1 MPQIKYQTLRH
12 QFDDGTWLI
21 KLMISLSRVYLKTS
35 SKSRSM
41 PCVSPFLPL
50 PVTQISHCLKI
61 NTLVMVFLSLKSNEK
76 RCCKKGRMLIQKR
89 FHPIVALF
97 AWLST
102 YWGSQ
107 YTGSQPCISKDALLT
122 TVSTCMI
129 LALDKKVLEFLQRI
143 KIW

>member
-1 MPQIKYQTLRH
+1 MII
-12 QFDDGTWLI
+12 FVI
-21 KLMISLSRVYLKTS
+21 EISLETMLQE
-35 SKSRSM
+35 SKDTNSE
-41 PCVSPFLPL
+41 
-50 PVTQISHCLKI
+50 KI
-61 NTLVMVFLSLKSNEK
+61 HL
-76 RCCKKGRMLIQKR
+76 
-89 FHPIVALF
+89 IVALF

-143 KIW
+143 KIWENSISMPGWKKHEISAVELEMPPKFW

>member
-1 MPQIKYQTLRH
+1 MGYCIVGYIEFGNDEFYHDANMSMSQNRFYSYDFFSFLQ
-12 QFDDGTWLI
+12 
-21 KLMISLSRVYLKTS
+21 KL
-35 SKSRSM
+35 
-41 PCVSPFLPL
+41 
-50 PVTQISHCLKI
+50 
-61 NTLVMVFLSLKSNEK
+61 
-76 RCCKKGRMLIQKR
+76 

-143 KIW
+143 KIWKNSISMPGWKKHEISAVKLEMPSKFW